1 MIVDPLFASLKESM
15 IDELDTQKP
24 LEANG
29 SNFNQKA
36 FFKHF
41 LSKNRPLVIR
51 DYASNWMATKTWGDL
66 DYLTEQAPVTIVR
79 LSQFNKY
86 PWLDRLDAKH
96 GKTGQNAT

>member
-1 MIVDPLFASLKESM
+1 MIE
-15 IDELDTQKP
+15 ELDTLQPK
-24 LEANG
+24 EAQG
-29 SNFNQKA
+29 SNFIPKA

-66 DYLTEQAPVTIVR
+66 EYLSEQAPVTIVK
-79 LSQFNKY
+79 LSQFNKF

-96 GKTGQNAT
+96 GKTAQNATEPPVLKELETGR